1 MFSLIEVFVH
11 NFITLKTEIVP
22 VVSDTSSIET
32 MSTVSGYTLH
42 KSTYGRWRRK
52 KGPAPAR
59 PVPVRRAV
67 APMSLA
73 RVRQELADIEV
84 KQQGLERQGVK
95 LEQTIRDKFEQGGC
109 TSCYLFM
116 KFKQIFQ

>member
-1 MFSLIEVFVH
+1 
-11 NFITLKTEIVP
+11 
-22 VVSDTSSIET
+22 

-95 LEQTIRDKFEQGGC
+95 LEQTIREKFEQGWFLRFIYFKFHL
-109 TSCYLFM
+109 TYLQQPKM
-116 KFKQIFQ
+116 SSTIPKNLGNAISLSGQIS

>member
-1 MFSLIEVFVH
+1 MVL
-11 NFITLKTEIVP
+11 
-22 VVSDTSSIET
+22 VVSDTSSIDT

-42 KSTYGRWRRK
+42 KSTYGKWRRK

-95 LEQTIRDKFEQGGC
+95 LEQTIRDKFEQGRFFRFK
-109 TSCYLFM
+109 LF
-116 KFKQIFQ
+116 